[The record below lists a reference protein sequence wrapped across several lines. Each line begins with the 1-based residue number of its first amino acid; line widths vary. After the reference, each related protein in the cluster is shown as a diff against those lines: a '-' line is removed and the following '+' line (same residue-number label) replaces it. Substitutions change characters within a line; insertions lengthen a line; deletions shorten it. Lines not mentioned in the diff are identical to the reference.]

1 MNTEPTVLLDA
12 AFASYPDAPDAPE
25 GYERSP
31 IQITNPEGLHVE
43 IYQKKGSQDY
53 IISFRGT
60 EMSELNDIATDL
72 NLGWPQHERSRDAI
86 LTEINKILTA
96 GGRVE
101 LTGHSLGGALAQFA
115 AYDLLKNAS
124 TESERSQ
131 ILNKVS
137 LTTWNALGGVWGLER
152 NGGYDPSIVNDLRAL
167 HLFHQ
172 DDIVVRF
179 GKGHVGG
186 KMVRLHDPSG
196 QLSNLHDAH
205 MQPELSQALEKGEH
219 FYKDPWYYQIHD
231 SSQMMAAAM
240 IMAFLKRP
248 EEIDGLE
255 ILKTILPTLP
265 IQHYITGLDIAQI
278 VGSIIVQQAA
288 IKAQQ
293 AWQDPD
299 GFAAE
304 VALIPADI
312 STLLLKDLLL
322 NGLLEGMLK
331 ATEKSAPQV
340 RAMAGGIFERFTN
353 SLLELG
359 HILIAADPNNQA
371 SLSELQIWGREQN
384 FADDLQAILGGA
396 SLNHCL
402 PGSPSLLAF
411 ADILNAH
418 LQQLIP
424 DYRCPLVLDLDGD
437 GLTTLALNS
446 SGVRFDLDGDGNS
459 EACGWIAATEALL
472 VRDRNGDGRI
482 NSGLELFGD
491 HTQLSNGER
500 AEHGFAALADLDSNR
515 DGQID
520 ARDAAWGELGLWR
533 DSNSNGSL
541 DGGEWLTL
549 SSRDISSLELNFS
562 AGSGLD
568 AQGNDLRLAG
578 HYRRLDGSRRL
589 LADVWLAIAPGS
601 TASQGDLPTISTTD
615 SVSDPTP
622 HSLSSR
628 WADIGGM
635 GRVVGLQQA
644 LQADSSGHLQQLLDQ
659 WLQADATQRQ
669 TLLAEIAFSWA
680 GITDQPTLSGT
691 ALIDARIPAALHA
704 FSNDRFLAMGW
715 DLNNERTITV
725 LRESFQALCR
735 QIGALLEAEQLLSP
749 LWSRSIRVDAQGLPQ
764 LDSDRFELAVQ
775 DQLSRSLSDEQLI
788 AAGQA
793 LRSHE
798 LVRDVLVQG
807 LRARAMENLIEPDR
821 RLWLLLLPKRQP
833 TASADGWIWN
843 QVEDE
848 LIEASAE
855 SNAPIIGG
863 GGNDVVLGSD
873 RTDTILSDGGNDLIL
888 SGAGDDL
895 ISTSIDAGNTTILAA
910 AGNDSL
916 SLHYGNNS
924 LVYNLG
930 DGYDILNG
938 NSNRCNNELI
948 LGDGISAKSIRLI
961 RSDPDLSLEFGAPG
975 SGGIRLQN
983 LIIRNYFHENNSPLR
998 TIRFSDGN
1006 NWSMQDLKDLLLRGD
1021 AADNQIIGFSNNDTI
1036 RGEVGHDGLFGR
1048 EGNDW
1053 LLGGSGND
1061 TLNGEI
1067 DSDRLEGGDGDDVL
1081 TVRNIGG
1088 EDTLL
1093 GGGGSNQFWHYRGDV
1108 LLAANPEDSST
1119 SINTLELPLI
1129 WPEDLILERQG
1140 NLLKLTYKNVSLA
1153 GFSTIRVED
1162 FFRDFTVL
1170 NRWNPLQFIQFGS
1183 GTRWDAGT
1191 LASRFSNAFMGNSSA
1206 NKLSGRDSDDWLD
1219 GMQANDLLQG
1229 LAGHDT
1235 LQGGSGNDSLIG
1247 GAGNDLLLGSD
1258 GIDTASWAGLTTAV
1272 QVDLSLQ
1279 GPQDSGAGLDT
1290 LLSLENLIG
1299 GSGHDRLL
1307 GDDVANRL
1315 DGGEGDDTLDGG
1327 GGNDTLVG
1335 GNHLRGDAASYGR
1348 AAAAVRVNLALTA
1361 LQATGGAGSDQLSGI
1376 EHLIGSAH
1384 NDHLSGSSAANRLE
1398 GGGGNDTLV
1407 GGAGADSLVGGEGSD
1422 LFLYATL
1429 AEAGNGS
1436 SRDWILD
1443 FNAEDRI
1450 DLSGIDARS
1459 DLTGNQAFVW
1469 IGGAAFTALGQ
1480 LRYTRLSNG
1489 NGLLEGNCTG
1499 TLAADLQLELSGDP
1513 DLAGG
1518 SPIVL

>member
-12 AFASYPDAPDAPE
+12 AFASYPDAPDAPN
-25 GYERSP
+25 GYDRST
-31 IQITNPEGLHVE
+31 IQITNLEGLHVE
-43 IYQKKGSQDY
+43 IYQKKDTQDY
-53 IISFRGT
+53 IVSFRGT
-60 EMSELNDIATDL
+60 ETDQPNDIATDL
-72 NLGWPQHERSRDAI
+72 NLGWPQYEKSRDRIQA
-86 LTEINKILTA
+86 EIKNLIDK
-96 GGRVE
+96 GGLVE
-101 LTGHSLGGALAQFA
+101 ITGHSLGGALAQFA
-115 AYDLLKNAS
+115 AYDLAKEAQQS
-124 TESERSQ
+124 GRSE
-131 ILNKVS
+131 ILNRVS
-137 LTTWNALGGVWGLER
+137 LTTWNALGGVWGLQR
-152 NGGYDPSIVNDLRAL
+152 NGGYDPSIVNELRAL
-167 HLFHQ
+167 HFFHS
-172 DDIVVRF
+172 DDIVARF

-186 KMVRLHDPSG
+186 KMVRLHDPTG

-219 FYKDPWYYQIHD
+219 FYNDPWYFQIHD

-312 STLLLKDLLL
+312 SMLLLKDLLL
-322 NGLLEGMLK
+322 NGLLQGILN

-340 RAMAGGIFERFTN
+340 RAMAGGILERFTN

-371 SLSELQIWGREQN
+371 SLSELQIWQREQV

-402 PGSPSLLAF
+402 PGNPSLSAF
-411 ADILNAH
+411 GDILNAL
-418 LQQLIP
+418 LQQLTP
-424 DYRCPLVLDLDGD
+424 DYRCPLVLDLEGD
-437 GLTTLALNS
+437 GLTTLSLSS
-446 SGVRFDLDGDGNS
+446 SGVRFDLNGDGDA
-459 EACGWIAATEALL
+459 EACGWIGATEALL

-520 ARDAAWGELGLWR
+520 ARDATWDELGLWR
-533 DSNSNGSL
+533 DGNSNGSL
-541 DGGEWLTL
+541 DAGEWLTL
-549 SSRDISSLELNFS
+549 SSHNISSLELNFS

-568 AQGNDLRLAG
+568 TQGNDLRLAG

-589 LADVWLAIAPGS
+589 LADVWLATAPAS
-601 TASQGDLPTISTTD
+601 TDSQGVLPALSTTD

-628 WADIGGM
+628 WLDIGGM

-680 GITDQPTLSGT
+680 GITEQPTLIGSPG
-691 ALIDARIPAALHA
+691 IDARIPAALHA
-704 FSNDRFLAMGW
+704 FSNDRFLAVNW

-735 QIGALLEAEQLLSP
+735 QIGTLLEAEQLLSP
-749 LWSRSIRVDAQGLPQ
+749 LWSRSIRVDALGLPQ
-764 LDSDRFELAVQ
+764 LDPNRFELAVQ

-807 LRARAMENLIEPDR
+807 LRARAMDNLVEPDR

-833 TASADGWIWN
+833 TASPDGWIWN
-843 QVEDE
+843 QVEAE

-855 SNAPIIGG
+855 SNAPILGG

-873 RTDTILSDGGNDLIL
+873 RIDTILSDGGNDLIL
-888 SGAGDDL
+888 AGSGDDI
-895 ISTSIDAGNTTILAA
+895 ISTSIDAGNTTIF
-910 AGNDSL
+910 AGAGHDSL
-916 SLHYGNNS
+916 SLHDGNTS
-924 LVYNLG
+924 LIYNLG
-930 DGYDILNG
+930 DGYDSLNG
-938 NSNRCNNELI
+938 NSNRCSNELI
-948 LGDGISAKSIRLI
+948 LGQGISADTIKLI

-975 SGGIRLQN
+975 SGIRLQN
-983 LIIRNYFHENNSPLR
+983 LIIQNHFHENNSPLR
-998 TIRFSDGN
+998 TIRFSDGSS
-1006 NWSMQDLKDLLLRGD
+1006 WSLQDLKDRLLRGD
-1021 AADNQIIGFSNNDTI
+1021 AADNQITGFSNDDTI
-1036 RGEVGHDGLFGR
+1036 WGEGGHDILLGR
-1048 EGNDW
+1048 DGNDQ
-1053 LLGGSGND
+1053 LLGSSGND
-1061 TLNGEI
+1061 TLNGESG
-1067 DSDRLEGGDGDDVL
+1067 SDRLEGGDGHDVL
-1081 TVRNIGG
+1081 ISNLVGG
-1088 EDTLL
+1088 EDTLVGS
-1093 GGGGSNQFWHYRGDV
+1093 GGNNLFRHYRGDV

-1235 LQGGSGNDSLIG
+1235 LQGGSGHDSLVG
-1247 GAGNDLLLGSD
+1247 GAGNDLLLGGD

-1290 LLSLENLIG
+1290 LLNLENLFG
-1299 GSGHDRLL
+1299 GSGQDRLL
-1307 GDDVANRL
+1307 GDDLANRL

-1327 GGNDTLVG
+1327 DGNDTLVG

-1384 NDHLSGSSAANRLE
+1384 NDHLSGSSTANRLE
-1398 GGGGNDTLV
+1398 GGDGNDTLV

-1443 FNAEDRI
+1443 FSAADRI
-1450 DLSGIDARS
+1450 DLNGIDARS

-1469 IGGAAFTALGQ
+1469 IGSAAFTALGQ

-1499 TLAADLQLELSGDP
+1499 SLAADLQLELSGDP

-1518 SPIVL
+1518 SPVVL